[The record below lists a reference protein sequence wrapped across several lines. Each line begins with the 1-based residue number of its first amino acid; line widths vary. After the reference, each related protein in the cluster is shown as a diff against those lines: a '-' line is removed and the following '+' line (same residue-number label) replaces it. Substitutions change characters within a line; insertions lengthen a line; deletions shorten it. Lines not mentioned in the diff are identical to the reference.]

1 MSLFAF
7 TENVNMSL
15 PETVSGLLKR
25 AKNKKE
31 KKEIKFLT
39 ISKSYL
45 PLQSQQT
52 GSRLTNVKKGK
63 TNKIET
69 ENLAKQ
75 TRRKRLGNT
84 R

>member
-1 MSLFAF
+1 
-7 TENVNMSL
+7 MSL
-15 PETVSGLLKR
+15 PETGKHALKR
-25 AKNKKE
+25 AANKKK

-52 GSRLTNVKKGK
+52 GSHLTDVKTGK

-75 TRRKRLGNT
+75 TRRKTLGNT